1 MGQSEDWLALQMA
14 LAPCLLGYGAVAQ
27 MLHVH
32 AATQKEGN
40 TYWPWIENYVA
51 EDYTEAVRLGSQLIE
66 NSIRECSPSRIEE
79 LIKIFIHGT
88 KVSYFWRLFTTS
100 LISVDGNRILGNV
113 PLKIE
118 EIALNY
124 KYKRYQRMCKYGV
137 LN

>member
-32 AATQKEGN
+32 AATQKDGN

-51 EDYTEAVRLGSQLIE
+51 QDYTEAVRLGSELIE

-79 LIKIFIHGT
+79 LVKIFIHGT
-88 KVSYFWRLFTTS
+88 KVCQKSCLVYSIANQCRWKSDFGKCS
-100 LISVDGNRILGNV
+100 LQIRKKYPYITNIRGIKECINV
-113 PLKIE
+113 
-118 EIALNY
+118 
-124 KYKRYQRMCKYGV
+124 
-137 LN
+137 